1 MAFSCGVFA
10 FAQSKLAAC
19 AMPLANSN
27 TIQQP
32 FRITRHPHNL
42 NPSAYPG
49 YSAHGTNFTILAYK
63 PSMQCVGT
71 LSWSGMG
78 LGTLVNCPSDKSLS
92 QRAPVR
98 PSRRRMEAP
107 EIAVRRTPSAG
118 DPQSGV
124 TNSPATFLPRTEV
137 RPLDVDWSQIVRRC
151 MDGDSGAWA
160 EMVRTHHK
168 RVYGLCYRFTGN
180 VADAEDLTQDV
191 FLKIY
196 SNLVSFDASRGS
208 LQVWITTMT
217 RNLLVDNFRRTRN
230 QRATGSLDD
239 GWESVEELKPI
250 DRLTSKGPSQ
260 HELAAQKE
268 LSAMVQSA
276 LARVSVE
283 LREAVILRDL
293 QDMDYKEIAQV
304 LGIPE
309 GTVKSRISRGRAELA
324 RLLERSRREVM

>member
-1 MAFSCGVFA
+1 
-10 FAQSKLAAC
+10 
-19 AMPLANSN
+19 
-27 TIQQP
+27 
-32 FRITRHPHNL
+32 
-42 NPSAYPG
+42 
-49 YSAHGTNFTILAYK
+49 
-63 PSMQCVGT
+63 MQCVNT
-71 LSWSGMG
+71 LSWSVMG
-78 LGTLVNCPSDKSLS
+78 LGASAGPARRNMESLVFGAR
-92 QRAPVR
+92 RAPAAR
-98 PSRRRMEAP
+98 DA
-107 EIAVRRTPSAG
+107 
-118 DPQSGV
+118 QSGV
-124 TNSPATFLPRTEV
+124 TNHLKKEDPPVEASKLKSLVGSAEAAHPNKLGSHVGDPGSLRTPAVSPATCQPRTEV
-137 RPLDVDWSQIVRRC
+137 RPLEVDWSLIVRRC

-196 SNLVSFDASRGS
+196 SNLASFDTARGS

-217 RNLLVDNFRRTRN
+217 RNLLVDNFRRTKN
-230 QRATGSLDD
+230 QRATGSLDE
-239 GWESVEELKPI
+239 GWEAVEELKPI

-260 HELAAQKE
+260 HEQAAQKE
-268 LSAMVQSA
+268 LSVMVQSA

-324 RLLERSRREVM
+324 RLLERNKREVM